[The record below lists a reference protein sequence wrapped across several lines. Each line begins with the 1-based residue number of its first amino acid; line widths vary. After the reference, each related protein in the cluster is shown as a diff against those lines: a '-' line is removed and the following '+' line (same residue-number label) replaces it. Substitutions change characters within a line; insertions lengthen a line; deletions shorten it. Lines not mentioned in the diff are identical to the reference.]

1 MRMLS
6 SAIPEGAKTILEL
19 LSNNGHQAFVV
30 GGCVRDALMMK
41 APHDW
46 DICTSASPDQV
57 KSCIPTTIYD
67 TGLRHGTVTVSM
79 KDGMYEVT
87 TFRIDGQYTDNRRP
101 DSVVFTNDVVTD
113 LSRRDFKMNAI
124 AYSCDA
130 GIVDPFGG
138 IDDIRDRVISC
149 VGDPD
154 ERFHEDA
161 LRIMRAIRFA
171 STLGFSIAQETADSI
186 RRNVHLLNNIAVE
199 RISGELVKTLS
210 GDHAMD
216 MMLSFPEVF
225 CEIIP
230 ELRRCYGFNQNNRF
244 HQYTVYDHIAHALG
258 NYRGD
263 DIYVKLALFF
273 HDIGKP
279 LCYTEDHNGG
289 HFYGHGE
296 VSRAITETVMER
308 MRFDTRTEE
317 EVCRLVQY
325 HDSVVEPTEK
335 TVRRWLNKVG
345 EDTFRRLIH
354 IRFADI
360 EAHSPDTQRS
370 RIEKTNQVEEV
381 FKNIIEKNQ
390 CFSIKDMEID
400 GNDLIGVGFRQGKH
414 IGDVLKNL
422 LDKII
427 DGELQNE
434 HDILI
439 TEAKRLL

>member
-1 MRMLS
+1 
-6 SAIPEGAKTILEL
+6 
-19 LSNNGHQAFVV
+19 
-30 GGCVRDALMMK
+30 
-41 APHDW
+41 
-46 DICTSASPDQV
+46 
-57 KSCIPTTIYD
+57 
-67 TGLRHGTVTVSM
+67 
-79 KDGMYEVT
+79 
-87 TFRIDGQYTDNRRP
+87 
-101 DSVVFTNDVVTD
+101 
-113 LSRRDFKMNAI
+113 MNAI
-124 AYSCDA
+124 AYSRDA

-149 VGDPD
+149 VGDPN

-171 STLGFSIAQETADSI
+171 SILGFSIAQETADSI

-216 MMLSFPEVF
+216 MMLLFPEVF

-230 ELRRCYGFNQNNRF
+230 ELKRCYGFNQNNRF

-263 DIYVKLALFF
+263 DIYVRLALFL

-296 VSRAITETVMER
+296 VSRSITETVMER
-308 MRFDTRTEE
+308 MRFDTKTKE
-317 EVCRLVQY
+317 EVYRLVQY
-325 HDSVVEPTEK
+325 HDSIFEPTEK
-335 TVRRWLNKVG
+335 AVRRWLNKVEEG
-345 EDTFRRLIH
+345 TFRRLID

-360 EAHSPDTQRS
+360 KAHSLDTQQS
-370 RIEKTNQVEEV
+370 RLEKTNQVEEI
-381 FKNIIEKNQ
+381 FSNIIETSQ
-390 CFSIKDMEID
+390 CFSIKDMEIN
-400 GNDLIGVGFRQGKH
+400 GSDLIHIGYQQGKH
-414 IGDVLKNL
+414 IGDILKCL
-422 LDKII
+422 LNKII

-434 HDILI
+434 HDVLVA
-439 TEAKRLL
+439 EAKRLL

>member
-1 MRMLS
+1 MHTLS
-6 SAIPEGAKTILEL
+6 SAIPEGAKIILEL
-19 LSNNGHQAFVV
+19 LSNSGYQAFVV

-41 APHDW
+41 TPHDW

-57 KSCIPTTIYD
+57 KSCIPAIIYD

-87 TFRIDGQYTDNRRP
+87 TFRIEGQYTDHRHP
-101 DSVVFTNDVVTD
+101 DSVAFTDDVITD

-124 AYSCDA
+124 AYNCDA

-149 VGDPD
+149 VGNPD

-171 STLGFSIAQETADSI
+171 SVLGFSIAQETADSI
-186 RRNVHLLNNIAVE
+186 RRNVHLLNNIAAE
-199 RISGELVKTLS
+199 RISGELVQTLS

-244 HQYTVYDHIAHALG
+244 HQYTVYDHIAHAIG

-263 DIYVKLALFF
+263 DIYVRLALFF

-296 VSRAITETVMER
+296 VSRSVTKIIMER
-308 MRFDTRTEE
+308 MRFDTKTRE

-325 HDSVVEPTEK
+325 HDSIIEPTEK

-360 EAHSPDTQRS
+360 EAHSPDTQHS
-370 RIEKTNQVEEV
+370 RIEKTNQVKEV
-381 FKNIIEKNQ
+381 FQNVIKKNQ

-400 GNDLIGVGFRQGKH
+400 GNDLISIGYQQGKH

-422 LDKII
+422 LDRII
-427 DGELQNE
+427 DEGLQNE
-434 HDILI
+434 HGILI
-439 TEAKRLL
+439 AEAKRLL